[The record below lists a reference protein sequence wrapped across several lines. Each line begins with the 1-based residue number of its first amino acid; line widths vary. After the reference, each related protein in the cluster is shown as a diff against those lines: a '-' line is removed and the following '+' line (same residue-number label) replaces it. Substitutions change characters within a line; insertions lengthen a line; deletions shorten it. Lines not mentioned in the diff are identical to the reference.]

1 MKMFIEGQDVEISP
15 KENLPDEKD
24 QLLLSKGV
32 RESIVDR
39 MNERLDQM
47 RVKYSLTL
55 NEN

>member
-1 MKMFIEGQDVEISP
+1 MFIEGQDVEISP
-15 KENLPDEKD
+15 KEDLPDEKE
-24 QLLLSKGV
+24 QLLLSKGI

-47 RVKYSLTL
+47 RVKYTLTL